1 MITGINGRA
10 LDSPAALAEV
20 MRKLAVGASVRLNVY
35 REGQRREVVYTLPER
50 PLLPSDVSEGRTL
63 SPAGG
68 RARAPGSTD
77 PAGPRPGDGA

>member
-1 MITGINGRA
+1 
-10 LDSPAALAEV
+10 
-20 MRKLAVGASVRLNVY
+20 VY

-68 RARAPGSTD
+68 LARRARL
-77 PAGPRPGDGA
+77 R

>member
-1 MITGINGRA
+1 
-10 LDSPAALAEV
+10 V

-68 RARAPGSTD
+68 RARRA
-77 PAGPRPGDGA
+77 RLR